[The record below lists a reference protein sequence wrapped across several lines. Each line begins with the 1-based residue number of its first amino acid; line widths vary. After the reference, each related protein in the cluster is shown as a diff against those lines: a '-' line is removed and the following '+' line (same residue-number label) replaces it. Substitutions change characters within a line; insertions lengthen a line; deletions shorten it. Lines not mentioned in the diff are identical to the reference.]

1 MNKLF
6 TMAVIA
12 LLACGSAN
20 AQNMLGRL
28 ANRAKDAA
36 ENAVGKKIEN
46 AVYKA
51 VDKAVSK
58 EAETVVGKN
67 QQKQSAAEQG
77 TPAVSVA
84 PAGQAAPARP
94 VAPAAAPAP
103 AEPVAAAAPSAPV
116 AVRKAP
122 VPVTDPIPGAVS
134 FKYTNGKG
142 SGSLYYVY
150 TRAEGRSRS
159 DRFEEGEEL
168 NENDV
173 MEKYSYHDVMLLPKR
188 GETPVK
194 YEDKRWTES
203 YAAMQELSI
212 MWQAL
217 VNDCSEFYVQKDGF
231 KEAGTAV
238 VCGKTCTKYTGTI
251 KTMGGY
257 DLFTLNGSSAEIYT
271 WNGYTMKLV
280 MNGKVVYEVVG
291 YTELVP
297 ESAFTRTLDV
307 NWI

>member
-67 QQKQSAAEQG
+67 QQKQSAAEQR
-77 TPAVSVA
+77 TSAVSVA
-84 PAGQAAPARP
+84 P

-103 AEPVAAAAPSAPV
+103 AEPVAAAAPAAP
-116 AVRKAP
+116 AAARRTL
-122 VPVTDPIPGAVS
+122 VPVTDPISGAVS

-142 SGSLYYVY
+142 SEGLYYIY

-173 MEKYSYHDVMLLPKR
+173 MEKYSYHDVMLLPKK

-212 MWQAL
+212 MWLAL
-217 VNDCSEFYVQKDGF
+217 VNDRSEFYVQKDGF

-238 VCGKTCTKYTGTI
+238 VCGKTCNKYTGTI